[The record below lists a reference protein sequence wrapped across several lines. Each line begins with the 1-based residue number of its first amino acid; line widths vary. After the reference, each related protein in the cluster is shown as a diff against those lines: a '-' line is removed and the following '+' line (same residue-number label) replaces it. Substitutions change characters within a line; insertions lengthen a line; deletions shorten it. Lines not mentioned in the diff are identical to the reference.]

1 MRNQTHIYQKYQ
13 KKYFFFQKSF
23 FDFLYWRSTKK
34 RKDFLSIQG
43 PSSVL
48 LSGEKQMYFNSVNTF
63 SPFEQ
68 EKMSFD
74 EYWKSSEQ
82 KTIENTLK
90 ISTKFTSFKQ
100 SAYSSSRISG
110 GPKSREV
117 LSVDKKSISRG
128 QKNTKSFATSKKS
141 LQCLTNQKFHLLFLK
156 KRKEKMFNKQNKN
169 LKNKSFL
176 PINSSFEISQN
187 LDFFKSQ
194 KIGEFFPKKKNF
206 QQYWLFP
213 FLGVFFFFSQNAL
226 VLFLQKE
233 RKFQNN
239 FSFQPF
245 QIMKTVQGSTFLPEQ
260 TSSSMNIT
268 PQKKNFQKSEEN
280 KIQSFEYS
288 FPQKNFTET
297 QFFQNLEKREY
308 DEFLKFY
315 TKIFQNTLFASE
327 MGSFAE
333 KPNFFFL
340 RHLWV
345 HPSPSAFSASA
356 WTKSSAKRVLST
368 MSTQMS
374 VSPSGQSSESFHPLR
389 GKKLEAKRNCFSW
402 KWFSVNSNFLNNPQ
416 SILSLSSLIPQKAEF
431 FVKKTFVFSQD
442 DSLQKR
448 NFIQKPSTPL
458 FDYSK
463 NLFLVDELKRDL
475 SFLSIKNIEFD
486 DKKKTFPFFKTR
498 EMQKFFQNQAF
509 LKLQQKQEFF
519 SSFSPGQISTSHPFL
534 QNSFQP
540 NNSHEEKNIFFLQ
553 KWLKTQKFSA
563 PRSPFTTGGDKKKQS
578 LVGNLGEGN
587 QQKGSNL
594 SVQKNEPQRPSRF
607 CLQNRKVDD
616 YREEKSGYFLPGIN
630 FDVQRKNHPSEYG
643 KPQIHSFLV
652 KTEIQN
658 FYKAKNSKISQKL
671 MNLDTL
677 YFQKLFKNVS
687 LLLCKEDGGQKLQK
701 QFSLENIQNEQKHNT
716 LEKRLQKF
724 FNFKK
729 HTFGFFT
736 FQHYNKNYKKFLYS
750 FLSHGGTQNQKLK
763 TSSFL
768 SFNTKY
774 ETKKAVFFLQSLKK
788 KEQQS
793 FFDLLYEE
801 KNVLSHRDV
810 QPEKNEQAL
819 FLNKSILSKNLQ
831 NTLLFKFHHPIVFQ
845 FFQPEKSLQKF
856 DTKSFLKFSE
866 KPFSLYNQGN
876 EIMKLKANTNLYPH
890 NFSSQNFRGLP
901 VGVEKQVW
909 TGRPLLHNVDGC
921 PGGFSRLCRH
931 READSSFS
939 QFEQKKAK
947 DFLFFNLENS
957 QNQNFSFQF
966 SKFNFIEKFQE
977 NFYLSQNLNNFF
989 SNIYK
994 FQSFQKN
1001 FLIETSKLQKPFVFQ
1016 HFDVVE
1022 HTRQH
1027 TNLHRCSQEQG
1038 HASAPAIA
1046 HPRFCVDAD
1055 GCGWV
1060 QMDVDKS
1067 RNVDVHKDAEVEK
1080 WGQKSVNV
1088 YGEKKNESHEHKNF
1102 VMTSRF
1108 FILKSK
1114 KRFSFLQYENEN
1126 KAIQSNF
1133 LGFSKKQRK
1142 FEKTFQAFFSPLKH
1156 AKNHF
1161 SVSTLYGTKQKE
1173 KIFTKKKKDFYF
1185 LQSLSLLL
1193 KKNPQNFSFYTL
1205 TSKKVLKTSK
1215 HENQNLSPFVHKKQT
1230 KVVNSLKNSHSRE
1243 KNRLSPQLLLKRDGF
1258 LFFSTE
1264 QNQSKEKTNFHFQ
1277 RLEKEKSFQK
1287 KRRLKK
1293 EKLETRRRKKRK
1305 RFFPR
1310 PVWLRM
1316 NLYKKFLKTRHS
1328 QKLFSFSS
1336 LSLKHQKVSYRAV
1349 DEKKLNTLSP
1359 TFLRGSKKEK
1369 WFQNTEKKQL
1379 KKYFSKKFC
1388 PLRGKKTTLTSQ
1400 PTKTSSDFQNYDVDS
1415 LFFKKQNSTFQRK
1428 TYQKNSLFPFRLFLT
1443 KKDARFSAFSA
1454 KQMSASPHPLGR
1466 SHLRPSVH
1474 PQSGEAVKWTGQSPG
1489 GCKGGCGWM
1498 SWRMGVQPDGGLCSG
1513 GVQSSGSKVSKNI
1526 DHYKIS
1532 NDIYQEFLRLS
1543 WKSSWFQNNFKPYT
1557 RTIQEN
1563 FQKIQSIE
1571 SQKSFSN
1578 FFDIFILPQGTN
1590 SLFFFK
1596 DSPVFSEQSRN
1607 NFLVRKSV
1615 LQKFSWYSNVENT
1628 FSSHSILNF
1637 PKSTASFLE
1646 SFPYGSKNVFS
1657 SRSESLHF
1665 SEYNRLLYARISDIL
1680 KKLKFSENMTND
1692 SFFESLKV
1700 NRRKSEKNYSA
1711 LRSSPKNSF
1720 FTKTALFF
1728 EKFQVPSQPVIPAFS
1743 VFSSLFHDSSLKPTG
1758 DIPTLRA
1765 MWAFQKTN
1773 FSQFQERNSIQN
1785 LWAFKKRKDSFHSFK
1800 GTKKIMNFFRTY
1812 NAFEKFKT
1820 PQQFSSDWSSFVI
1833 PKYKRKNTFFDNGL
1847 VFSSPN
1853 RKKEFSFAG
1862 ILKNQKK
1869 NDFVKISKDGIDS
1882 FTVKTSFL
1890 ASKKGD
1896 FFSSPAFLN
1905 TLDTMTLKKFQNI
1918 EKKSFVFGIQS
1929 FKQNSKIS
1937 YRYFKFHFSPFY
1949 KNQKKLSAFVLK
1961 KEIQLLPL
1969 FSPKLLKN
1977 KNPQNSAKS
1986 SLNFWWAQ
1994 KPFQNF
2000 DFLGTSQF
2008 RTLQDFSNIKIFSF
2022 DFVQKDNSFF
2032 NRIDSQSK
2040 EKFTNI
2046 QTLQHDFVFSN
2057 ISFLLFGSFFFHF
2070 AIFYTLFKIP
2080 EIRSVFK
2087 FTFLIFSK
2095 FWNSFFVV
2103 FFSIYNI
2110 FKKYTKNGFNLLK
2123 RSSSFSE
2130 NKTIFPFL
2138 QSHQQNQGGKKSS
2151 LPLLRHGKMA
2161 FQNYVFQNSLSPQGR
2176 SKNPNS
2182 FYRPK
2187 LNDFVFEFFPR
2198 FSFFSLS
2205 HQKFFPNLK
2214 PFSISEKNE
2223 RYFFQISNSFST
2235 VHGEK
2240 KIFYFQSSF
2249 GSQKNFKQIFSQT
2262 KILKNFDSSFLFK
2275 TFQNEF
2281 LSSKIFPQILFSQH
2295 SQFQNSDT
2303 HSISPFLQ
2311 GKIEKLTNW
2320 DNPPQRQSP
2329 GGNTDIRAK
2338 QKLSKTEK
2346 NLSQFALSF
2355 LVFGKNIL
2363 FVPYNIF
2370 KFGSSLFTKI
2380 FEIVEGIFY
2389 AFYKFLEKPAEFMV
2403 EFIAF
2408 VFLIEWSSDILGFFP
2423 DSIETSMWKSSQ
2435 KLLRPV
2441 RTGTFF
2447 LSFGIFFLR
2456 SGVGTSSKIFSKDS
2470 PFLFQ
2475 TVQNF
2480 SLSQSGFSPFQFL
2493 FSTGFFQ
2500 FTNFATY
2507 VLQKRLFYVFE
2518 NVPSILL
2525 QPDID
2530 ILVRQR
2536 KGIIFWDIWAEILLK
2551 AAEKYNVNLPSFVTL
2566 KEEQELFIEKLV
2578 RDSQF
2583 FESFDPQRSQK
2594 TSTVVQLGP
2603 PAQSPPSFL
2612 LAGKDKKRQN
2622 PVRRGERKGF
2632 SAFLKGKSNHEN
2644 SGIRDINFISQKTS
2658 ENSIHESQQ
2667 NSAKSFSSFLQN
2679 FVIQNRPARF
2689 FDFYFLSQN
2698 DSFFQKEKNIQKLQ
2712 QFSISN
2718 LFSDG
2723 LGLKTPR
2730 KNKKFSVPA
2739 TRMTE
2744 SRATRMTKSSAFAPA
2759 FAPAGTLSSP
2769 LLPFS
2774 TFPLLHFT
2782 ASQTD
2787 GRMDGWTQM
2796 TLSSPLL
2803 RLCTRSAD
2811 ANDKIQADGW
2821 TQMTLFRQK
2830 QTSPPFFDKKR
2841 KNLGGWMSELSAT
2854 QFFPLLGP
2862 ESQNFH
2868 FLRAYRNI
2876 GKKVSVQDSFYS
2888 FQNIQKVDRW
2898 ECNQYATFQS
2908 QETDFFLDIYPPKSL
2923 KHVHFLKYY
2932 EPAHYTL
2939 GSLICQIYAGV
2950 FPKQVSKNIL
2960 VVGES
2965 GTAKTFF
2972 LRALA
2977 GETEMKIITE
2987 NASRYAVVQR
2997 GVAVGMKYLRDV
3009 FDAIALQTPCF
3020 FVMEDL
3026 HIIGSKRPFMISE
3039 NENTQ
3044 NVQSSFG
3051 LEQQE
3056 VHETNQMIY
3065 QSSRHSI
3072 SDFRRPYKGD
3082 FSLGIPTN
3090 YFLQTFYSPFFSS
3103 HGNQNTNKNF
3113 SSLHSQRGWGPF
3125 DGGQDSFSFPL
3136 RKGHQFQNSQFFGG
3150 NFSSSVWNSL
3160 SSPLPIDSLE
3170 VALQNT
3176 GIQEKEKSNFESFS
3190 AKKNA
3195 KKIQSLLQFSKEQI
3209 FAPPA
3214 TSPFTVLMMKEQKKL
3229 KPKKI
3234 VQETSWGGLSADQI
3248 LLYQK
3253 ESSSIRAKIAVL
3265 AEKTLNL
3272 SRGKFDM
3279 ITDFLVIIDS
3289 VRSNRGFVVFGTTHK
3304 PSFLDPALRRPGRFD
3319 ETLSLS
3325 RTPNFLNRFEIF
3337 KMNLENSVS
3346 TFDFFDSSIL
3356 TENFSEMDLFD
3367 ILSQTKLSFFHNYK
3381 YGFQKSLSFNMLQPI
3396 RQAHSSVA
3404 QGQKSER
3411 NHIKSSEKIFVK
3423 KQLYSQ
3429 TSPAKAFHALLKSPL
3444 FEDFY
3449 TQKQFTLFSSQSAKS
3464 ENFLKNSKFALRNSN
3479 VFFDQ
3484 RYTLLPKG
3492 PSHMLSLAYSKLG
3505 VFLSESNLLYD
3516 PTSFVPLKLDIN
3528 KNSSRSS
3535 HFQQYYANVFFD
3547 PVPHFSTL
3555 QANGKKIQKN
3565 SQLMVFLSGKVAE
3578 FFICP
3583 PPFYPSAKRRSGDKK
3598 RQSLGDADQKNL
3610 SFSNSGTELFSSSMF
3625 QLSEQNFSPR
3635 FARKNFSVFEK
3646 PFSLFSEKFGIFES
3660 SFENVSALNKKSI
3673 NSTFLKKS
3681 FFSPTRKSKMNISQ
3695 VQKSSLLGKKDFYW
3709 TIYGNEESWRSAT
3722 PFLSTI
3728 IQKRFLFTK
3737 NLLLSK
3743 MLFFENMD
3751 QRRKPPNPPG
3761 SSILMFSKKYENFKR
3776 TEADFFQKAHFSI
3789 HEKIQMHQKQKFLK
3803 QLYNVPVETYFRSE
3817 LRKNHKTLFS
3827 SSFQEFAYLDSF
3839 VQKSSSSHSY
3849 YKKYIQVR
3857 HRFSN
3862 LNQWWNGMFPEHTR
3876 ETTYLS
3882 DVDWRTMFVSSL
3894 KSEKTNSQINVQKK
3908 IENSKKSS
3916 LETFEFLMDF
3926 PDAEQYYNPRNHRW
3940 FFKSNFQ
3947 FVEKVS
3953 TTSSFW
3959 SIFEKDLQ
3967 YEIFSHYLME
3977 SFYQSFSYFE
3987 KRREM
3992 LDFFAFHLLYK
4003 GFLKEFDF
4011 LTTFSRFEK

>member
-1 MRNQTHIYQKYQ
+1 MDVFFVKKSGCPFFDKKDKVEPPIHFTTKRTEEQTTLLSAEVFFCLRPAVKGGELEKIKEISISSNILKKKFLNNFWNIYSKKFIMRDKKHIYQKYQ

-34 RKDFLSIQG
+34 RNDSFSIQG
-43 PSSVL
+43 PSSRL
-48 LSGEKQMYFNSVNTF
+48 LSGEKKMHFNSINKF

-90 ISTKFTSFKQ
+90 ISTKFTSLKP
-100 SAYSSSRISG
+100 SVYSSSGISD
-110 GPKSREV
+110 GPKSFEV
-117 LSVDKKSISRG
+117 LFTEKKSISPAFFEKKRQTQKSGGGWTRSAEQRQKG
-128 QKNTKSFATSKKS
+128 QKKTKSFVTSNKS
-141 LQCLTNQKFHLLFLK
+141 LQFLTTQKFHLLFLK
-156 KRKEKMFNKQNKN
+156 KRKEKMLNRQNKN
-169 LKNKSFL
+169 FKNESFL
-176 PINSSFEISQN
+176 PVNSSFEISQN
-187 LDFFKSQ
+187 FDFFKSQ

-213 FLGVFFFFSQNAL
+213 FLGVLFFFSQNASS
-226 VLFLQKE
+226 LFLQKE
-233 RKFQNN
+233 KKFQNN

-245 QIMKTVQGSTFLPEQ
+245 QIMNTVQGRKFLPEQ
-260 TSSSMNIT
+260 TGSSMNFAL
-268 PQKKNFQKSEEN
+268 QNKNLNFQKSEKN

-288 FPQKNFTET
+288 FSQKNFTKT

-308 DEFLKFY
+308 EEFLKFY
-315 TKIFQNTLFASE
+315 TKIFQNTLFASD

-333 KPNFFFL
+333 NPNFFFRPSKQSSGDGENSAHHDI
-340 RHLWV
+340 RH
-345 HPSPSAFSASA
+345 
-356 WTKSSAKRVLST
+356 SSAIALDKVEL
-368 MSTQMS
+368 Q
-374 VSPSGQSSESFHPLR
+374 QSFQN
-389 GKKLEAKRNCFSW
+389 KLEVKRNCFRW

-416 SILSLSSLIPQKAEF
+416 SILSFSSQIPQKAEF
-431 FVKKTFVFSQD
+431 FVKNPFVFKQSVFSQD
-442 DSLQKR
+442 DSSQKI
-448 NFIQKPSTPL
+448 NFKQKPSTPL

-463 NLFLVDELKRDL
+463 NLFLVDELKRDF
-475 SFLSIKNIEFD
+475 SFLTLENIELD
-486 DKKKTFPFFKTR
+486 DKKTNFPFFKTH
-498 EMQKFFQNQAF
+498 EIQKFFINQASSE
-509 LKLQQKQEFF
+509 LQHELQQKEEFL
-519 SSFSPGQISTSHPFL
+519 SSFSPGQMSTFDPFL

-540 NNSHEEKNIFFLQ
+540 NNSHEEKNLFFLK
-553 KWLKTQKFSA
+553 KWSKTHKFSTPQLSLHAPFLNKKSGSTLSSPGKGHKLPPFLLKTE
-563 PRSPFTTGGDKKKQS
+563 R
-578 LVGNLGEGN
+578 
-587 QQKGSNL
+587 
-594 SVQKNEPQRPSRF
+594 
-607 CLQNRKVDD
+607 
-616 YREEKSGYFLPGIN
+616 
-630 FDVQRKNHPSEYG
+630 
-643 KPQIHSFLV
+643 
-652 KTEIQN
+652 QN
-658 FYKAKNSKISQKL
+658 FYKAKISKKL
-671 MNLDTL
+671 KNLDTL
-677 YFQKLFKNVS
+677 YFQKLFKNLS
-687 LLLCKEDGGQKLQK
+687 LLYGHKKLQK
-701 QFSLENIQNEQKHNT
+701 QFSLENIKNEHKHT
-716 LEKRLQKF
+716 LLEQRFQKF
-724 FNFKK
+724 FYFKK

-736 FQHYNKNYKKFLYS
+736 FQHYKKNYKKFLYS
-750 FLSHGGTQNQKLK
+750 FLSFHK
-763 TSSFL
+763 
-768 SFNTKY
+768 KY
-774 ETKKAVFFLQSLKK
+774 ETKKAVFCLQTLK
-788 KEQQS
+788 
-793 FFDLLYEE
+793 
-801 KNVLSHRDV
+801 
-810 QPEKNEQAL
+810 KNEQAQS
-819 FLNKSILSKNLQ
+819 FHKIIVSKNLE
-831 NTLLFKFHHPIVFQ
+831 NTLLFKFHHPILFQ
-845 FFQPEKSLQKF
+845 FFIPEKSFQKLN
-856 DTKSFLKFSE
+856 TKSFFKISE

-890 NFSSQNFRGLP
+890 NFSSQNFHDHLHPSTKWKSGLTLSSP
-901 VGVEKQVW
+901 H
-909 TGRPLLHNVDGC
+909 LLFHFVDGHLRC
-921 PGGFSRLCRH
+921 GG
-931 READSSFS
+931 EADSLFP
-939 QFEQKKAK
+939 QFEQKKGK
-947 DFLFFNLENS
+947 DFLFLNFGNS
-957 QNQNFSFQF
+957 QNQKFSFQF
-966 SKFNFIEKFQE
+966 SKFNFFEKFQE
-977 NFYLSQNLNNFF
+977 NFYNPQNLNNFF

-994 FQSFQKN
+994 YQSFQKN
-1001 FLIETSKLQKPFVFQ
+1001 FLIETSKFQKPFVFQ
-1016 HFDVVE
+1016 RNHF
-1022 HTRQH
+1022 
-1027 TNLHRCSQEQG
+1027 
-1038 HASAPAIA
+1038 A
-1046 HPRFCVDAD
+1046 
-1055 GCGWV
+1055 
-1060 QMDVDKS
+1060 K
-1067 RNVDVHKDAEVEK
+1067 VEK
-1080 WGQKSVNV
+1080 WTAPQTQKNGNA
-1088 YGEKKNESHEHKNF
+1088 YGEKKENESPEHKNF

-1114 KRFSFLQYENEN
+1114 KRFSFLQYENQN
-1126 KAIQSNF
+1126 KGIQSNF
-1133 LGFSKKQRK
+1133 SGFSKKQRK
-1142 FEKTFQAFFSPLKH
+1142 FEKTFRAFFSPLKH

-1161 SVSTLYGTKQKE
+1161 SVPPHFFITKSGPKQNE
-1173 KIFTKKKKDFYF
+1173 KIFTKKKKDFFF

-1193 KKNPQNFSFYTL
+1193 KKNPQNFSFYIPTNQ
-1205 TSKKVLKTSK
+1205 KVLKTRK
-1215 HENQNLSPFVHKKQT
+1215 QENQNLNSFVRKKET
-1230 KVVNSLKNSHSRE
+1230 KLANSFKNLHTRE

-1258 LFFSTE
+1258 LFFPTE
-1264 QNQSKEKTNFHFQ
+1264 QKQPKEKKNFNFQ

-1328 QKLFSFSS
+1328 QKLFSSF
-1336 LSLKHQKVSYRAV
+1336 SLKHKKMSL
-1349 DEKKLNTLSP
+1349 EKNWNTFST

-1369 WFQNTEKKQL
+1369 KADQITEKKQL
-1379 KKYFSKKFC
+1379 NKYFLKKFQ
-1388 PLRGKKTTLTSQ
+1388 KKTT
-1400 PTKTSSDFQNYDVDS
+1400 SDFQNYDVDS
-1415 LFFKKQNSTFQRK
+1415 LFFKKQNSTFQSK
-1428 TYQKNSLFPFRLFLT
+1428 TYQKNSLFPL
-1443 KKDARFSAFSA
+1443 KKEIEFG
-1454 KQMSASPHPLGR
+1454 PHLLYR
-1466 SHLRPSVH
+1466 K
-1474 PQSGEAVKWTGQSPG
+1474 A
-1489 GCKGGCGWM
+1489 
-1498 SWRMGVQPDGGLCSG
+1498 DGG
-1513 GVQSSGSKVSKNI
+1513 QNPGSKVSKNI

-1578 FFDIFILPQGTN
+1578 FYRLIHPQDIN
-1590 SLFFFK
+1590 SLFFFQ
-1596 DSPVFSEQSRN
+1596 DSPFFSEQSRN
-1607 NFLVRKSV
+1607 NFLVKKSV
-1615 LQKFSWYSNVENT
+1615 LQKFSWYSNVQNS
-1628 FSSHSILNF
+1628 FSSQNILHFSKNT
-1637 PKSTASFLE
+1637 SSFLQ
-1646 SFPYGSKNVFS
+1646 SSPDGSKNVFS
-1657 SRSESLHF
+1657 SLHS

-1680 KKLKFSENMTND
+1680 KKLKFSENTTND

-1700 NRRKSEKNYSA
+1700 NRRKSEKIFSA
-1711 LRSSPKNSF
+1711 SKNSF

-1743 VFSSLFHDSSLKPTG
+1743 VFSSLFHDSSVKPTG

-1785 LWAFKKRKDSFHSFK
+1785 LWAFQKRKNSFHSFK
-1800 GTKKIMNFFRTY
+1800 GTKKIMNFLRKS

-1820 PQQFSSDWSSFVI
+1820 PQQFSSDWSLFVL
-1833 PKYKRKNTFFDNGL
+1833 PKYKTKKSFFNNGS
-1847 VFSSPN
+1847 VFSFPN
-1853 RKKEFSFAG
+1853 GKKEFSFAK

-1869 NDFVKISKDGIDS
+1869 KNFMKISKGGIAS
-1882 FTVKTSFL
+1882 STVKTSFL

-1896 FFSSPAFLN
+1896 FLPLPAFLN

-1918 EKKSFVFGIQS
+1918 EKKSSVFGIQS

-1937 YRYFKFHFSPFY
+1937 YRYFKYHLSPFY
-1949 KNQKKLSAFVLK
+1949 QNQKKLSHSIDRHFDGSKSTPLHTRQDTRQDFVFFCQKKADVQADVDEERTAFVLN
-1961 KEIQLLPL
+1961 KEIQLSPL
-1969 FSPKLLKN
+1969 FSPKLFKN

-2008 RTLQDFSNIKIFSF
+2008 RTLQNFSNTKPFSL
-2022 DFVQKDNSFF
+2022 DFVQKDDSFLNKMNSH
-2032 NRIDSQSK
+2032 SK

-2046 QTLQHDFVFSN
+2046 QTLQHNFVFSN
-2057 ISFLLFGSFFFHF
+2057 ISFLLLGAFFFHF

-2103 FFSIYNI
+2103 FFSIYNL
-2110 FKKYTKNGFNLLK
+2110 FKRYTKNGLNLLK
-2123 RSSSFSE
+2123 SSSSFSK
-2130 NKTIFPFL
+2130 NKTIHPSL

-2151 LPLLRHGKMA
+2151 PPLQSKRLRPDGKTDFVEMNPVFSEKQLLNSFFHKADGKMA
-2161 FQNYVFQNSLSPQGR
+2161 FQNYVFQNTFSPQGR
-2176 SKNPNS
+2176 SKNSNTPHQA
-2182 FYRPK
+2182 K

-2198 FSFFSLS
+2198 FSVFSLS
-2205 HQKFFPNLK
+2205 QQKLFPNLK
-2214 PFSISEKNE
+2214 PFSIHQKNE
-2223 RYFFQISNSFST
+2223 GYFFQSSNSFST
-2235 VHGEK
+2235 VYGEK
-2240 KIFYFQSSF
+2240 NDFYFQSSF
-2249 GSQKNFKQIFSQT
+2249 GLTSPPGLCLFLSKKGGSNQNNFKQVFSQT
-2262 KILKNFDSSFLFK
+2262 KILKNFDSAFLFK
-2275 TFQNEF
+2275 TSQNEF
-2281 LSSKIFPQILFSQH
+2281 FSPKILAQTLFSP
-2295 SQFQNSDT
+2295 S
-2303 HSISPFLQ
+2303 LQ
-2311 GKIEKLTNW
+2311 RKIEKSTHFHKVISVSR
-2320 DNPPQRQSP
+2320 DTRFSDTQAER
-2329 GGNTDIRAK
+2329 
-2338 QKLSKTEK
+2338 KLSKTEK

-2355 LVFGKNIL
+2355 LVFGKHIL
-2363 FVPYNIF
+2363 FVPYRIF
-2370 KFGSSLFTKI
+2370 KLGESLFTKI
-2380 FEIVEGIFY
+2380 FEILEGIFY
-2389 AFYKFLEKPAEFMV
+2389 AFYKFLEKPAEFMI

-2456 SGVGTSSKIFSKDS
+2456 SALGTSPKTFSKDS

-2475 TVQNF
+2475 TAQNF

-2500 FTNFATY
+2500 FSNFAAY

-2536 KGIIFWDIWAEILLK
+2536 KGILFWDIWAEILLK

-2583 FESFDPQRSQK
+2583 FESFDLQHSQK
-2594 TSTVVQLGP
+2594 TSTIAL
-2603 PAQSPPSFL
+2603 
-2612 LAGKDKKRQN
+2612 DKVKLQK
-2622 PVRRGERKGF
+2622 RKGF
-2632 SAFLKGKSNHEN
+2632 PAFSKGNNEN
-2644 SGIRDINFISQKTS
+2644 SLIRELDSISGKTS
-2658 ENSIHESQQ
+2658 ENIIHESQQ
-2667 NSAKSFSSFLQN
+2667 NSTKSFSSFLQN
-2679 FVIQNRPARF
+2679 FVIQNRPVRF

-2718 LFSDG
+2718 LFSDR
-2723 LGLKTPR
+2723 LGLKTQI
-2730 KNKKFSVPA
+2730 KNEKF
-2739 TRMTE
+2739 
-2744 SRATRMTKSSAFAPA
+2744 FA
-2759 FAPAGTLSSP
+2759 SP
-2769 LLPFS
+2769 PEQS
-2774 TFPLLHFT
+2774 
-2782 ASQTD
+2782 
-2787 GRMDGWTQM
+2787 G
-2796 TLSSPLL
+2796 
-2803 RLCTRSAD
+2803 
-2811 ANDKIQADGW
+2811 
-2821 TQMTLFRQK
+2821 LFRK
-2830 QTSPPFFDKKR
+2830 
-2841 KNLGGWMSELSAT
+2841 GGLELSAIN
-2854 QFFPLLGP
+2854 FFSLLGP
-2862 ESQNFH
+2862 ESKNFH
-2868 FLRAYRNI
+2868 SLQAYRNI
-2876 GKKVSVQDSFYS
+2876 GKEVSVQDSFHS
-2888 FQNIQKVDRW
+2888 FQNIQKVDHW

-2939 GSLICQIYAGV
+2939 GSFICQIYAGI

-3044 NVQSSFG
+3044 NGQSSFG

-3082 FSLGIPTN
+3082 FSMGIPTN

-3103 HGNQNTNKNF
+3103 RGNQI
-3113 SSLHSQRGWGPF
+3113 H
-3125 DGGQDSFSFPL
+3125 GGQDSFFYPFQ
-3136 RKGHQFQNSQFFGG
+3136 KGHQFQNSQFFGG

-3170 VALQNT
+3170 AALQNT
-3176 GIQEKEKSNFESFS
+3176 GIQEKEKSNFESFYTQ
-3190 AKKNA
+3190 KNA
-3195 KKIQSLLQFSKEQI
+3195 KKIQSHPRSGLQFSKEQI

-3214 TSPFTVLMMKEQKKL
+3214 TSPFTVLMMKEQNKL

-3304 PSFLDPALRRPGRFD
+3304 PSSLDPALRRPGRFD

-3381 YGFQKSLSFNMLQPI
+3381 YGFQKSLPLQVQRLDSSLSFFDKK
-3396 RQAHSSVA
+3396 RQSSGGKAGVLVSLSGGNA
-3404 QGQKSER
+3404 KNWVSSQFKQFSPGGVDDKSER
-3411 NHIKSSEKIFVK
+3411 NQIKSGGKVFVK

-3429 TSPAKAFHALLKSPL
+3429 TSPTKAFHALLKSPI

-3449 TQKQFTLFSSQSAKS
+3449 TQKQFTLFSSQAAKS
-3464 ENFLKNSKFALRNSN
+3464 KNFLKNSKFALRNSN
-3479 VFFDQ
+3479 VFFDE

-3505 VFLSESNLLYD
+3505 VFLSESNLLHD
-3516 PTSFVPLKLDIN
+3516 PTSFVPLKLDID

-3535 HFQQYYANVFFD
+3535 NFQQYYGNVFFD
-3547 PVPHFSTL
+3547 PVPHFSTPAL
-3555 QANGKKIQKN
+3555 GMQANERKNQKN

-3578 FFICP
+3578 FFIC
-3583 PPFYPSAKRRSGDKK
+3583 SS
-3598 RQSLGDADQKNL
+3598 DQKNL
-3610 SFSNSGTELFSSSMF
+3610 SFCNSGIEFSSSSMF
-3625 QLSEQNFSPR
+3625 QTNEQNVSPR
-3635 FARKNFSVFEK
+3635 FARENSSVFEK

-3660 SFENVSALNKKSI
+3660 SFENVSAFNKKST
-3673 NSTFLKKS
+3673 NFTFVKKS
-3681 FFSPTRKSKMNISQ
+3681 LFSTMRKSKMNISQ
-3695 VQKSSLLGKKDFYW
+3695 VQKSALLGKKDFYW
-3709 TIYGNEESWRSAT
+3709 TVYGNEESWRSAT
-3722 PFLSTI
+3722 PFLSSL

-3761 SSILMFSKKYENFKR
+3761 SSILMPSKKYENFKR

-3789 HEKIQMHQKQKFLK
+3789 HEKIQMHQKQRFLK

-3862 LNQWWNGMFPEHTR
+3862 VNQWWNGMFPEHTR

-3894 KSEKTNSQINVQKK
+3894 KIEKTNSQINVPHLAEK

-3926 PDAEQYYNPRNHRW
+3926 PDAEQYYNPRNRRW

-3947 FVEKVS
+3947 FIEKTS
-3953 TTSSFW
+3953 TNSSFW

-3987 KRREM
+3987 KKREM

-4011 LTTFSRFEK
+4011 LTTFSRFKK